1 MCCKAGELS
10 LAKSTYLLKEPE
22 HPGLSI
28 ELWFDNPDY
37 GKENEYT
44 KVGDFYIKPEN
55 PHWRKHKS
63 CFTNPTYCIVVAS
76 FQYNE
81 DKYTLEFIEDR
92 IKYLDKKQKKI
103 FLALVARGYKILN
116 GTNISKELLYGIKRQ
131 LHEIKG

>member
-1 MCCKAGELS
+1 MHFKAGTVR
-10 LAKSTYLLKEPE
+10 LAKSTYLMEEPE

-28 ELWFDNPDY
+28 ELWLDNPDY

-44 KVGDFYIKPEN
+44 KVGEFYIDPKYPY
-55 PHWRKHKS
+55 WRKHKS
-63 CFTNPTYCIVVAS
+63 CFAHPTFCIVIAS
-76 FQYNE
+76 FDYDKDRYN
-81 DKYTLEFIEDR
+81 LEFIGDR